1 MKSDVREQQL
11 EQLDRTFYDVW
22 RHFIHQLLADV
33 DDPISPKQFI
43 MLRALY
49 GKERCTVSD
58 LAADLGLSASATT
71 ISLNRLVKCGLVER
85 VRCEDDRRVVW
96 VALSPDAVPKIQAYL
111 ERRRILLAKMTECF
125 SDEELSQFH
134 ALLSKIR
141 STIGE

>member
-11 EQLDRTFYDVW
+11 EQLDRTFYDVA
-22 RHFIHQLLADV
+22 RYFIHQLLADV
-33 DDPISPKQFI
+33 DDSISPKQFI

-49 GKERCTVSD
+49 GKKRCTVSD
-58 LAADLGLSASATT
+58 LAAEVGLSTSATT
-71 ISLNRLVKCGLVER
+71 ISLNRLMKCGLIDR

-96 VALSPDAVPKIQAYL
+96 VALSPDAVPRIQAYL
-111 ERRRILLAKMTECF
+111 ERRKILLTKMTACF

-141 STIGE
+141 SSIGE